1 MEENIK
7 TKILIVDDDDET
19 SRFILTK
26 ILSTAGY
33 EVKEANCGNEALKK
47 AKIDSPNLIMLDVN
61 LPDISGYEVCKQ
73 LKSNSITKL
82 IPVLSI
88 SAYYTKNEDW
98 IHSLECGADNYLIKP
113 IDPHVLLA
121 IVKSMLRIQSTESR
135 LRIALKEAEDSND
148 VKSQFLANISH
159 ELKTPI
165 NVIVSALQM
174 TNIIINDVE
183 IPDIKE
189 KLHKYNGMMKQNSYR
204 LIRLI
209 NNLIDITKID
219 SRFINMMRSNV
230 DIVKIVEDIT
240 LSVAS
245 FVESKQIE
253 LIFDTDVEEKII
265 ACDPNKIETIIFNLL
280 SNATKFT
287 NAQGMITVNM
297 YDENDYIIISVKD
310 TGIGIADIN
319 KKKIFER
326 FLQVEDISHRNSEGS
341 GIGLAL
347 VKSFVEMHGG
357 TITIEST
364 FGVGSNFIIKLPIVT
379 IVETKEKIGDKVSF
393 NYVDK
398 LNIEFSDVYA

>member
-1 MEENIK
+1 VEENIK
-7 TKILIVDDDDET
+7 TKILIVDDDET

-148 VKSQFLANISH
+148 VRSQFLANISH

-174 TNIIINDVE
+174 TNIIIDDVE

-219 SRFINMMRSNV
+219 SGFINMMRSNV
-230 DIVKIVEDIT
+230 DIVKIIEDIT